1 MFNNVYIW
9 IIIYLISAVVFSQT
23 FKLSNRKMSN
33 ASNLTILLELF
44 SAFFAIFFIPLFTIK
59 ISTNLNT
66 YLILIIV
73 VIIYAFTD
81 RLNIE
86 SRYGI
91 DTSVFSMLKQLSSV
105 FLLILGIII
114 YKEGIE
120 LSKLIGTL
128 LILLSNFALVF
139 NKGKIVIN
147 KYFLMSIISNFL
159 FAVAMLINT
168 NISSEF
174 NLGIYTI
181 ITLLFPSILIFI
193 FTKSSIKE
201 LKKEYN
207 LLNKKYFLLAAISW
221 TIMLISSV
229 RSYELASISLV
240 APLLTLT
247 SILNS
252 IYEFII
258 NKDKKEFVKKMVIAI
273 LIIIGVILIK
283 S

>member
-1 MFNNVYIW
+1 MINNVYIW

-33 ASNLTILLELF
+33 ASNSTILLELF

>member
-1 MFNNVYIW
+1 MFNNVYTW
-9 IIIYLISAVVFSQT
+9 IIIYLISAVVFSQC

-44 SAFFAIFFIPLFTIK
+44 SSFFALFFIPLFTFK
-59 ISTNLNT
+59 VSTNINT

-105 FLLILGIII
+105 FLLIFGLII

-147 KYFLMSIISNFL
+147 KYFLMSILSNFL

-181 ITLLFPSILIFI
+181 ITLFFPSILIFA
-193 FTKSSIKE
+193 FTKSSIKK
-201 LKKEYN
+201 LKEEYN
-207 LLNKKYFLLAAISW
+207 LLNKKYFLLASISW

-258 NKDKKEFVKKMVIAI
+258 NKDKKEFIKKLIIAI